1 MTVAIDIVTSPLYSE
16 LLCCNT
22 LLFVDLESYAKNKVN
37 QFSVI
42 PPELSLWEISSL
54 CSDVLEGAWYELY
67 DNEKKSNKES
77 KIKMLIR
84 ESIDNFQSTLVT
96 ECRVT
101 ITLAVLGSLG
111 AGKSFFL
118 NSLLNLGLPD
128 NFKVKH
134 GPLPSAHGDSQ
145 TPIPIYVKNGRKV
158 QVLFNKQ
165 EVDPNPDEW
174 FREEEMGIDTL
185 GRVNS
190 TLLTR
195 FQDKKSF
202 TSASYVVLQGPFP
215 VFTDGYLK
223 TRQMTRQG
231 LGPHLELEVDVQFVD
246 VPGFGDNT
254 GNEAISGTLSK
265 ADVVLFFDGGRSGRK
280 VSAEDIAHLFRR
292 REGPFEF
299 VSRPKL
305 VHIFNDRSPSPPP
318 LDVFRSLCEENEKK
332 LGEAWSTFQR
342 SIREKDGIYTEARK
356 KLPKLNSDDLL
367 EKLSVESKSIYFHP
381 QSTNFLT
388 LLKNVV
394 DEHVRS
400 VKVKQMIHPFLQS
413 VYWAAT
419 MLRKRVVDS
428 LYTRTKKGKFV
439 GFDVE
444 EVIFEML
451 SGVFLTEESQLITS
465 FLKKASQPLEL
476 DIESLHD
483 FLYSNFL
490 LSSETRHFLAKVL
503 KKSLESYTSR
513 LIAAFCN
520 SNLSILEDVPK
531 DILELTEMVCIT
543 RVKQFCASVA
553 PTYLLHFLRERKNQI
568 SLPKDETLD
577 WARASSDEDKSKLVR
592 KYLHLLLYRA
602 EMSLQDNRTRKKQA
616 SRTSHFQLMKMLEE
630 LVGKLLPASSFQ
642 DAYRMDCLESL
653 KEKLPKV
660 IFFCKDTIREIN
672 PHPKL
677 DVRAVPSLPKE
688 MTNAK
693 ENDKIPSQSSHEKII
708 REVTRLLLNPGK
720 KKAKDIIREME
731 TKLKFKRGYLELQQ
745 PHNADQRLWALALV
759 HVLSDKE
766 HCDIPVSPEIVF
778 DPTGNETLLSLA
790 RERLFAHQKS
800 SVFCKIVKTDDK
812 QPIPEDEIHLKT
824 DAPKKCIEAL
834 VSSGMHNTLDSVCAK
849 FRDPSQQLVPV
860 FIPITRPGHT
870 RDVQGNYFLDE
881 DPWRKASPVQEES
894 GEEKDGEERR
904 DSNQGRG
911 LELNIFLVVEPH
923 HLEKLKST
931 INNLRYPPENDVK
944 LMCVVL
950 PQKGRGIGVT
960 KSIIKSLAEC
970 LKFSLYW
977 TIDDNIQFMYRF
989 VEDDRRWHKCP
1000 LTSGLLFGQR
1010 VFQSCL
1016 KKAIKDVSRE
1026 DRDDLFDEATE
1037 GWEKWA
1043 KQPLRDARELLLDG
1057 EHFSELQKD
1066 LNLLHSP
1073 FANISDICGGDPDK
1087 EVKLMGYERE
1097 FVAKCRKK
1105 LFEDTINHISGIS
1118 LAHVRSKGSDLM
1130 SRYPK
1135 ADYMRPEQLSQVV
1148 LNNGYALKGK
1158 NFVSDEVILLDEE
1171 LQIYDGDRCND
1182 PYWGIKGSEDSFRR
1196 ALLVSGVA
1204 GYRVI
1209 RIVYKDKKL
1218 RNAFGRPSSYFTSED
1233 DDVDEDVDMAD

>member
-1 MTVAIDIVTSPLYSE
+1 
-16 LLCCNT
+16 
-22 LLFVDLESYAKNKVN
+22 
-37 QFSVI
+37 
-42 PPELSLWEISSL
+42 
-54 CSDVLEGAWYELY
+54 
-67 DNEKKSNKES
+67 
-77 KIKMLIR
+77 MLIR

-134 GPLPSAHGDSQ
+134 GPLPSAPGDSQ

-165 EVDPNPDEW
+165 EVDPSPDEW
-174 FREEEMGIDTL
+174 FHEEEMGIDTL
-185 GRVNS
+185 ARVNS

-202 TSASYVVLQGPFP
+202 TGASYVVLQGPFP
-215 VFTDGYLK
+215 VFTDDYLK

-231 LGPHLELEVDVQFVD
+231 RGPHLELEVDVQFVD
-246 VPGFGDNT
+246 VPGLGDNT
-254 GNEAISGTLSK
+254 GNVAISGTLSK
-265 ADVVLFFDGGRSGRK
+265 ADVVLFFDCGHSGRH
-280 VSAEDIAHLFRR
+280 VSTEDIAQVFRR
-292 REGPFEF
+292 RKGKFEF

-305 VHIFNDRSPSPPP
+305 VHIFNDRSPCPPP
-318 LDVFRSLCEENEKK
+318 LDVFSSLCKENESK
-332 LGEAWSTFQR
+332 LGEAWSNFHR
-342 SIREKDGIYTEARK
+342 SIREEDGILYKEVRE
-356 KLPKLNSDDLL
+356 KLPELNSDDVL
-367 EKLSVESKSIYFHP
+367 EKLSMESKSIYFHP

-388 LLKNVV
+388 PLKNVV

-400 VKVKQMIHPFLQS
+400 VKIKQMIHPFLQS
-413 VYWAAT
+413 VYWAAS

-428 LYTRTKKGKFV
+428 LYTRGKKGKFV

-451 SGVFLTEESQLITS
+451 TGVFLTEESELITT

-503 KKSLESYTSR
+503 KKSLKSYTSR

-577 WARASSDEDKSKLVR
+577 WARARSDEDKSNLVR

-616 SRTSHFQLMKMLEE
+616 SRTSHFQLMKTLEE

-677 DVRAVPSLPKE
+677 DVRAVPSLPEK

-693 ENDKIPSQSSHEKII
+693 EDDKIPSQSSHEEII

-720 KKAKDIIREME
+720 KKAKDIIRELE
-731 TKLKFKRGYLELQQ
+731 KKLKFKRGYLELQQ
-745 PHNADQRLWALALV
+745 PQTADQRVWALALV

-766 HCDIPVSPEIVF
+766 HFDVQVPPGVVF
-778 DPTGNETLLSLA
+778 DPTGNETLLGLA

-800 SVFCKIVKTDDK
+800 FIKIVKTDDE
-812 QPIPEDEIHLKT
+812 QSISEDEILLNIDAQNKCLK
-824 DAPKKCIEAL
+824 AL
-834 VSSGMHNTLDSVCAK
+834 VSSGMHNTLVSICK
-849 FRDPSQQLVPV
+849 NFRDPSQQLAPV
-860 FIPITRPGHT
+860 FIPISRPGPT
-870 RDVQGNYFLDE
+870 PDIQGNYFLDE
-881 DPWRKASPVQEES
+881 DPWCKASTVQGEG
-894 GEEKDGEERR
+894 GEEKDGEARK
-904 DSNQGRG
+904 DSNQGSG
-911 LELNIFLVVEPH
+911 LQLNIFLVVEQN
-923 HLEKLKST
+923 HLQRLKST
-931 INNLRYPPENDVK
+931 VNDLPHPPENDVK
-944 LMCVVL
+944 LMYVVL

-960 KSIIKSLAEC
+960 MSIIKILAQC
-970 LKFSLYW
+970 LNFSLYW
-977 TIDDNIQFMYRF
+977 TIDDNIQYMYRF
-989 VEDDRRWHKCP
+989 VEDDHRWHKCT

-1016 KKAIKDVSRE
+1016 EKAVKNISRKE
-1026 DRDDLFDEATE
+1026 RDDLFDEATE

-1057 EHFSELQKD
+1057 EHFSELKKNP
-1066 LNLLHSP
+1066 NLLHLP
-1073 FANISDICGGDPDK
+1073 FANISEICGGDPDK

-1097 FVAKCRKK
+1097 FVATCRKK
-1105 LFEDTINHISGIS
+1105 LFEDAINHISGIS
-1118 LAHVRSKGSDLM
+1118 LAHVKSKGSGLM

-1135 ADYMRPEQLSQVV
+1135 ADYMRSRSEQLSQVV

-1171 LQIYDGDRCND
+1171 LQIYDEDKCND
-1182 PYWGIKGSEDSFRR
+1182 PYWGIKGSEESFRR

-1218 RNAFGRPSSYFTSED
+1218 RNAFDRPGSNFTSQWLDRSQD
-1233 DDVDEDVDMAD
+1233 DDMDEGVYMGD

>member
-1 MTVAIDIVTSPLYSE
+1 M
-16 LLCCNT
+16 
-22 LLFVDLESYAKNKVN
+22 
-37 QFSVI
+37 
-42 PPELSLWEISSL
+42 WEITSL

-67 DNEKKSNKES
+67 DDQKKSNKPN

-96 ECRVT
+96 ECRVV

-118 NSLLNLGLPD
+118 NSLLNLGLPN
-128 NFKVKH
+128 NFKVQN
-134 GPLPSAHGDSQ
+134 GPLPSADGDSQ

-158 QVLFNKQ
+158 QVLFHKQ
-165 EVDPNPDEW
+165 EVDPNPVVW
-174 FREEEMGIDTL
+174 FPEEKISKETL
-185 GRVNS
+185 ARVNS

-195 FQDKKSF
+195 FQDKESF
-202 TSASYVVLQGPFP
+202 TGASYVVLQGPFP
-215 VFTDGYLK
+215 VLTDLK
-223 TRQMTRQG
+223 TRKMTRQG
-231 LGPHLELEVDVQFVD
+231 LHLELEVDVQFVD
-246 VPGFGDNT
+246 VPGLGDNT
-254 GNEAISGTLSK
+254 GNAAISGIVSK
-265 ADVVLFFDGGRSGRK
+265 ADVVLFFDGGHSGRH
-280 VSAEDIAHLFRR
+280 VSEEDIAQIFRR
-292 REGPFEF
+292 RDGLFEF

-305 VHIFNDRSPSPPP
+305 VHIFNDRNPLPPP
-318 LDVFRSLCEENEKK
+318 LDKFGDLCQEKERK
-332 LGEAWSTFQR
+332 LREAWSNFR
-342 SIREKDGIYTEARK
+342 KLIREDNGIYKEARE
-356 KLPKLNSDDLL
+356 KLPKLNSEDVL
-367 EKLSVESKSIYFHP
+367 EKLSTESESIYFHP
-381 QSTNFLT
+381 QNSNFLT
-388 LLKNVV
+388 PLKNVV

-400 VKVKQMIHPFLQS
+400 VKIKQVIHPFLQS

-419 MLRKRVVDS
+419 MLRKRVLDS
-428 LYTRTKKGKFV
+428 LYARKKEGKLV
-439 GFDVE
+439 GFDVG
-444 EVIFEML
+444 EVVFEML
-451 SGVFLTEESQLITS
+451 FGLFVTEESELITS
-465 FLKKASQPLEL
+465 FVKKASLPLKS
-476 DIESLHD
+476 DKGRLHD

-490 LSSETRHFLAKVL
+490 LSPETRHFLAKVL

-513 LIAAFCN
+513 LTAAFCN

-531 DILELTEMVCIT
+531 DLLELTTMVCIT
-543 RVKQFCASVA
+543 RVKQFCANFA

-568 SLPKDETLD
+568 SLPKGEMLD
-577 WARASSDEDKSKLVR
+577 WARASSDEDKSNLIR

-616 SRTSHFQLMKMLEE
+616 SRTSHFQLMKTLEE
-630 LVGKLLPASSFQ
+630 LVGKLLPASSFK
-642 DAYRMDCLESL
+642 DAYRTGSLESL
-653 KEKLPKV
+653 KLKLPEV
-660 IFFCKDTIREIN
+660 ILFCKDTIREIN

-677 DVRAVPSLPKE
+677 DVRAVLSLPEE

-693 ENDKIPSQSSHEKII
+693 EDDKIPSQSSPEKIF

-720 KKAKDIIREME
+720 KKAKDVIREME

-766 HCDIPVSPEIVF
+766 HFDYPVPPEIVF
-778 DPTGNETLLSLA
+778 DPMENENLLSLA

-800 SVFCKIVKTDDK
+800 SIFCKIVKTDDE
-812 QPIPEDEIHLKT
+812 QPIPEDEIHLKI
-824 DAPKKCIEAL
+824 DAPKKCLEAL
-834 VSSGMHNTLDSVCAK
+834 VSSEMHNTLDSICMK
-849 FRDPSQQLVPV
+849 SRDPSQQLVPV

-870 RDVQGNYFLDE
+870 PDIQGNYFLDE

-894 GEEKDGEERR
+894 GEEKDGEARR
-904 DSNQGRG
+904 DSNQGSG
-911 LELNIFLVVEPH
+911 LELNIFLVVEPN

-931 INNLRYPPENDVK
+931 INDLRYLPENDVK
-944 LMCVVL
+944 LMYVIL

-970 LKFSLYW
+970 FKFSLYW

-1016 KKAIKDVSRE
+1016 KKAVKDISRE
-1026 DRDDLFDEATE
+1026 DRDNLFDEATQD
-1037 GWEKWA
+1037 WEKWA
-1043 KQPLRDARELLLDG
+1043 KQPLRDARQLLLDG
-1057 EHFSELQKD
+1057 KPFSELQKNP
-1066 LNLLHSP
+1066 NLLHSP
-1073 FANISDICGGDPDK
+1073 FANISEICGGDPDK
-1087 EVKLMGYERE
+1087 EVKLMEYERE
-1097 FVAKCRKK
+1097 FVATCRKK

-1135 ADYMRPEQLSQVV
+1135 ADYMRSEQLSQVV

-1171 LQIYDGDRCND
+1171 LQIYNEGKCND
-1182 PYWGIKGSEDSFRR
+1182 PYWGIKGSEESFRR

-1218 RNAFGRPSSYFTSED
+1218 RNAFDRPSSYFTSQWFD
-1233 DDVDEDVDMAD
+1233 RSPNDDVDEDVDMGD